1 MRDVIEGKISDNKPI
16 MKAWNVLS
24 RSIMNETLI
33 NSIKKQ
39 MIIKWI
45 DIRAKSFVNA
55 YIQVLK
61 CRINSHTSD
70 GEIKLATIAE
80 LALHKTLYSGN

>member
-1 MRDVIEGKISDNKPI
+1 
-16 MKAWNVLS
+16 
-24 RSIMNETLI
+24 
-33 NSIKKQ
+33 

-61 CRINSHTSD
+61 RRINSHTSD
-70 GEIKLATIAE
+70 SGIKLATIAE
-80 LALHKTLYSGN
+80 PALRKTLHSGN